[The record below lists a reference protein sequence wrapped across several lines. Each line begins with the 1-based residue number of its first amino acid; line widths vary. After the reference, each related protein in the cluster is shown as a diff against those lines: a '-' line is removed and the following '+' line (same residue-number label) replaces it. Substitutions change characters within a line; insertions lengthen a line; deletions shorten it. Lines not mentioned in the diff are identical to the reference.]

1 MKNLLVLTLCSIL
14 FLSCKKNVD
23 KTNHETLTQKY
34 ETNKMVALMDD
45 MMKKMHA
52 GYSGNNDADY
62 AKMMIEHH
70 KGAVEMAKLQL
81 NEGKNP
87 ELKKFSEKIM
97 IDQGREIDIMQK
109 HTDKSEK
116 SSNSSDFQT
125 ALNASMSA
133 MMGNNTKIYNDIDK
147 DFVAQ
152 MIPHHQSAVEMAK
165 AYLKFGKDAQ
175 LVQISNDI
183 IKNQNAEILFLQNW
197 LSEN

>member
-1 MKNLLVLTLCSIL
+1 
-14 FLSCKKNVD
+14 
-23 KTNHETLTQKY
+23 
-34 ETNKMVALMDD
+34 
-45 MMKKMHA
+45 
-52 GYSGNNDADY
+52 
-62 AKMMIEHH
+62 
-70 KGAVEMAKLQL
+70 
-81 NEGKNP
+81 
-87 ELKKFSEKIM
+87 M
-97 IDQGREIDIMQK
+97 IDQGREINIMQK
-109 HTDKSEK
+109 HTDKTEK
-116 SSNSSDFQT
+116 SMNSSEFQT